1 MNSPDICDV
10 PLFTP
15 LAWDRASHDHPSA
28 GMTTQSNLPSNTT
41 QSSPPCSATLP
52 PTRQPTGSAS
62 EELSLILRALHA
74 ETGGDFRDAIDSVMD
89 PNDLLS
95 LHKAEENGLLLQA
108 AAIFDQ
114 VVRQRL
120 PRRLAEL
127 VGWKTPSGLAEVVEP
142 ARNLTLG
149 LRVVTLRLF
158 GSRGLDGPVAFRVR
172 QSASE
177 VPDPFPA
184 SALLSLGEMLEAGYF
199 KQIAYLEPLFHE
211 GRLLH
216 SQGAVRRF
224 KCRPK
229 DPILAGFLGCGPT
242 AYGYDL
248 RDPTVRNLFEKRR
261 YRDQPPLVVMLIA
274 HWD

>member
-1 MNSPDICDV
+1 MSSLNLHDL
-10 PLFTP
+10 PLLIP
-15 LAWDRASHDHPSA
+15 RDGPSHLHGGTATLLPSE
-28 GMTTQSNLPSNTT
+28 QPSNTD
-41 QSSPPCSATLP
+41 QSSPADSTTLLLASQSTP
-52 PTRQPTGSAS
+52 STR
-62 EELSLILRALHA
+62 EEVSLILRALHA
-74 ETGGDFRDAIDSVMD
+74 ETRDDFRDAIDPLMD
-89 PNDLLS
+89 PSDLLS

-108 AAIFDQ
+108 AAILDQ
-114 VVRQRL
+114 IVRQRL

-127 VGWKTPSGLAEVVEP
+127 IGWKIPSGLAEVVEP
-142 ARNLTLG
+142 AKNLTPG

-158 GSRGLDGPVAFRVR
+158 GSRGLDGAVAFRVR

-177 VPDPFPA
+177 VADPFPA
-184 SALLSLGEMLEAGYF
+184 PALLSLAEMLEARYF

-229 DPILAGFLGCGPT
+229 DPILAGFLGSGPV

-248 RDPTVRNLFEKRR
+248 GDPLVRDLFKKRM
-261 YRDQPPLVVMLIA
+261 YKDQPPLVVMLIA